1 MHFYMIPNWSYLT
14 FVLLI
19 CIFNDLDPPAIDK
32 NKYKIIYKKG
42 FLEEI
47 YGFCGSFL
55 TVVHTSSQSQNWL
68 LYTKPSAAGSANLH
82 VY

>member
-19 CIFNDLDPPAIDK
+19 CIFNNLDPPAIDK

-47 YGFCGSFL
+47 YGFCGSFFI
-55 TVVHTSSQSQNWL
+55 VVHKFSEPELTAL
-68 LYTKPSAAGSANLH
+68 LYTISSR
-82 VY
+82 VC